1 MGDKPLFSIVTVTY
15 NAQETIERTLR
26 SVEGQTYEGY
36 EHIIVDGLSGD
47 RTMEIVSEYA
57 RRNEGKQGRTVHTV
71 SERDK
76 GLYDAMNKAIRLAT
90 GKYIVFLNAGD
101 KLHYRT
107 ILEEMAAMT
116 GERDYCVVYGET
128 DIVDGEGKF
137 LRQRRLKAP
146 ERLTVNSFKSGMLV
160 CHQSFYALT
169 AIAKETPY
177 DYLTYRYSAD
187 YDWTIRIMKEGRRRD
202 LPTFNT
208 GMILTDYLSEGL
220 TTKNHRKSLM
230 ERLRI
235 MAKHYGWPVAVAE
248 HLWFALRVIV
258 KP

>member
-1 MGDKPLFSIVTVTY
+1 MRDKPLFSIVTVTY

-26 SVEGQTYEGY
+26 SVEGQTSEDY

-47 RTMEIVSEYA
+47 HTMEIVKEYA
-57 RRNEGKQGRTVHTV
+57 RRNEGKQGRTVRTV

-107 ILEEMAAMT
+107 ILEEVAAKT

-137 LRQRRLKAP
+137 LRQRRLRAP
-146 ERLTVNSFKSGMLV
+146 ETLRVSSFKSGMLV

-177 DYLTYRYSAD
+177 DDLTYRYSAD
-187 YDWTIRIMKEGRRRD
+187 YDWTIRIMKEGKRRG

-208 GMILTDYLSEGL
+208 GLILTDYLSEGL

-230 ERLRI
+230 ERLHI

-248 HLWFALRVIV
+248 HLWFALRAIV